1 MVLSLKEALESGK
14 LIPQKNIREGKIT
27 ENSFVVSFFSI
38 LDGKADPMYQD
49 PQQFFKLTHMTHNLE
64 WIFKESLVRVS
75 TGEAKPL
82 MVVDTTFG
90 GGKTHTLVGLY
101 HLYKNSAE
109 AAENEKIREI
119 INDLGLNS
127 VPEVSLVSIDCRD
140 LTGIGSDVKTIWGE
154 IGKQLDSYDLMEDY
168 DNQLQR
174 PTTEVLTEMIENS
187 DKPVLILMDELVN
200 YLKDSEGIKVGDTN
214 LSEITISFLHNITE
228 VIAKTEKAMMFVT
241 LPGDEPSYKKE
252 AELLE
257 EFKESVR
264 SIIAR
269 EGAFV
274 VPLKKED
281 VYKIVKNRL
290 FEHVDS
296 NLATQVS
303 EEMLK
308 FYSKN
313 FTHLPEVI
321 QSNDYIE
328 KLKNAYPFHPVIVD
342 ILYDRI
348 ATINQFNKTRGV
360 LRLLSHV
367 IKEVYHK
374 RENIGPDLIITPG
387 IIDLLDTS
395 IYQELTN
402 RIDRG
407 NFQSVIRT
415 DIINDEN
422 NAHAQ
427 SMDGLL
433 YLGPNV
439 RIASTIYLYTLIGST
454 KEYSK
459 GANIKDIALA
469 VSMPKFLYPGDV
481 EDSIEKMDG
490 LDGLWYMKQTTG
502 KYYFTVEPNLKRLI
516 HAAKSNISKREIK
529 SNIKARLG
537 RLLKKSDIFDVR
549 LWESDVRNPT
559 KATLVVPDYHD
570 YSSTEG
576 GKASEALKDIVKK
589 EGHSYRDKINL
600 IYLLVAKK
608 ERIYKMEDTVA
619 LHLAIKEIK
628 TSPDSKEEVKSYKKK
643 LEEYEKEK
651 DSESNSAIE
660 LCYSMIFYP
669 KGTDLKYVPLQNG
682 FEGAKNLPE
691 KVYKALMKVD
701 KIIDKLHPDFIADRV
716 LMDKPIPF
724 SELYG
729 RFQKNPSY
737 PFPIKKD
744 VVIRA
749 VNKGVSEGIFAVYE
763 GSIQIL
769 DELDIENFEE
779 IAKNFDYK
787 KDIRGGVKDA
797 YYIIPQEQ
805 AEEISEKLN
814 QIVRNSKNC
823 PHCNK
828 RNPKEATE
836 CIRCGK
842 PFKIVKICPYPDCQA
857 ENDPNAKECI
867 KCGAPFETKNT
878 KLCPFCNLEIPQNSQ
893 KCPECGKDLIRKKV
907 TITSYNDL
915 DDLEEATIE
924 QVQFDVSNS
933 QTLRAISFRLT
944 TFTTTYRPL
953 IEASVKGNNISFTLK
968 DTKNIDVNELADIIQ
983 KLSNLVQEDVS
994 STVKIKYEN
1003 EVELS
1008 SLIDTFKALE
1018 TYEDDLKFRA
1028 QIWSG
1033 PKELPV

>member
-1 MVLSLKEALESGK
+1 MVLSLKEAFETRK
-14 LIPQKNIREGKIT
+14 IIPQKNIREGRIT
-27 ENSFVVSFFSI
+27 ENSFVVSFFSL

-49 PQQFFKLTHMTHNLE
+49 PEQFFKLTHMTNNLE
-64 WIFKESLVRVS
+64 WIFKESLIRVS

-101 HLYKNSAE
+101 HLYENSKE
-109 AAENEKIREI
+109 SEKDKQIKQILNEL
-119 INDLGLNS
+119 DLNR
-127 VPEVSLVSIDCRD
+127 VPEVSLVSMDCRD
-140 LTGIGSDVKTIWGE
+140 LTGIGSGVKTIWGE
-154 IGKQLDSYDLMEDY
+154 IGKQLGCYELMEDY

-174 PTTEVLTEMIENS
+174 PDTKILSEMIERS
-187 DKPVLILMDELVN
+187 DKPILILMDELVN

-214 LSEITISFLHNITE
+214 LSEITIAFLHNITE
-228 VIAKTEKAMMFVT
+228 VIAKTERSMMFVT
-241 LPGDEPSYKKE
+241 LPGDEPAYKKQ
-252 AELLE
+252 ADLLE

-274 VPLKKED
+274 VPIKKED

-290 FEHVDS
+290 FEYIDG
-296 NLATQVS
+296 NLASQVS

-313 FTHLPEVI
+313 STYLPEDV
-321 QSNDYIE
+321 QSNDYLE
-328 KLKNAYPFHPVIVD
+328 LLKKAYPFHPIIVD
-342 ILYDRI
+342 ILYERI
-348 ATINQFNKTRGV
+348 ATISEFNKTRGV

-387 IIDLLDTS
+387 IIDLLDNA

-402 RIDRG
+402 KIDRG
-407 NFQSVIRT
+407 NFQNVIRT
-415 DIINDEN
+415 DIVNEES

-427 SMDGLL
+427 SMDPLL
-433 YLGPNV
+433 YMGPNV
-439 RIASTIYLYTLIGST
+439 RIATTIYLYTLIGST

-459 GANIKDIALA
+459 GANTKDIALA

-481 EDSIEKMDG
+481 EDSIETMDG

-516 HAAKSNISKREIK
+516 HAAKSNVSKHEIK

-537 RLLKKSDIFDVR
+537 RLLKKSDIFDIR

-559 KATLVVPDYHD
+559 KATLVVPDYQD
-570 YSSTEG
+570 YSSIEG
-576 GKASEALKDIVKK
+576 GKASESLKDIVKK
-589 EGHSYRDKINL
+589 EGQSFRDKINL

-619 LHLAIKEIK
+619 LHLAIKDIK

-701 KIIDKLHPDFIADRV
+701 KIVDKLHPDFISDRV
-716 LMDKPIPF
+716 LMDKPITF
-724 SELYG
+724 SELYE
-729 RFQKNPSY
+729 RFQKNPTY
-737 PFPIKKD
+737 PLPIKKD
-744 VVIRA
+744 VVIQA
-749 VNKGVSEGIFAVYE
+749 VNRGVSEGSFAVYE

-769 DELDIENFEE
+769 DEVDIENFEE
-779 IAKNFDYK
+779 IVKNFDYK
-787 KDIRGGVKDA
+787 KDIRGGVKPA

-805 AEEISEKLN
+805 AEDLSEKLN
-814 QIVRNSKNC
+814 LMVRNSKNC

-842 PFKIVKICPYPDCQA
+842 PFKIVKICPNPNCQA
-857 ENDPNAKECI
+857 ENDPDAQKCI
-867 KCGAPFETKNT
+867 KCGAPFIRKNT
-878 KLCPFCNLEIPQNSQ
+878 KLCPFCNIEIPQNSQ

-907 TITSYNDL
+907 TISSYDEL

-924 QVQFDVSNS
+924 QVQFDVSNT
-933 QTLRAISFRLT
+933 QTLRAISFRLS
-944 TFTTTYRPL
+944 TFTTTYKPL
-953 IEASVKGNNISFTLK
+953 IEASVKGQNISFALK
-968 DTKNIDVNELADIIQ
+968 DTKNIDVNELSDIIQ
-983 KLSNLVQEDVS
+983 KLSNLVQEDLS

-1018 TYEDDLKFRA
+1018 NYEDDIEFRA
-1028 QIWSG
+1028 HIWSG
-1033 PKELPV
+1033 PKEFPI